1 MQQAHSRHICLNLEP
16 HIPRLNRTGRQRFSI
31 IGHASIGSGARR
43 QANTCFVLPKP
54 QDTGNVSQH
63 DVCGLFYIAK
73 HLYISEKKNT
83 FVPNKTMCQMLLMC
97 FWHPTLMIQMADYR
111 PPLSSSVNRS
121 ILVSQIIFDQG
132 SPPRTLSSYNIIWRL
147 RAIQP

>member
-1 MQQAHSRHICLNLEP
+1 MHQAHSRHICLNLKP
-16 HIPRLNRTGRQRFSI
+16 HIPWLNRTGRQRFSI

-97 FWHPTLMIQMADYR
+97 FWHPHINDTDGRL
-111 PPLSSSVNRS
+111 PPPS
-121 ILVSQIIFDQG
+121 ILVSQ
-132 SPPRTLSSYNIIWRL
+132 SLYPRQSNNIRPREPAPHIV
-147 RAIQP
+147 IV

>member
-1 MQQAHSRHICLNLEP
+1 MSEPVATYSQAQPYRSAEILN
-16 HIPRLNRTGRQRFSI
+16 HR
-31 IGHASIGSGARR
+31 ACKIGSGARR
-43 QANTCFVLPKP
+43 QANTCLVLPKP
-54 QDTGNVSQH
+54 QDTGYVSQH

-97 FWHPTLMIQMADYR
+97 FWHPTLMIEMADYR
-111 PPLSSSVNRS
+111 PLYPRQSPPS
-121 ILVSQIIFDQG
+121 ILVSQITFDQG
-132 SPPRTLSSYNIIWRL
+132 SPTRTLSSYNIIWRL